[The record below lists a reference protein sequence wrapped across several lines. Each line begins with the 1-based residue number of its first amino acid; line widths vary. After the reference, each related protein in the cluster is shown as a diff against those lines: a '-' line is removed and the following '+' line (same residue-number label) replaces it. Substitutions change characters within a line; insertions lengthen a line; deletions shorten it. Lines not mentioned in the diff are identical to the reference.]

1 MATVLN
7 TYLAQISTEP
17 ISYRRKNSGILYVK
31 ACDFTFETGDKIY
44 FTVKTAP
51 DNDSSDTSAIIS
63 KDWTNGTDASVDSDG
78 YLELNLTESD
88 TDKDYGQY
96 IYDIKFVRTGT
107 ATVARTLIFG
117 EFNLLYVTTLR
128 S

>member
-31 ACDFTFETGDKIY
+31 ACDFAFETGDKVY
-44 FTVKTAP
+44 FTVKAAP

-96 IYDIKFVRTGT
+96 YYDIKFVRTG
-107 ATVARTLIFG
+107 TVARTLIFG